1 MILTDSTTVAP
12 AAWLQASK
20 PGFASTCMCFVVA

>member
-1 MILTDSTTVAP
+1 MILTDPTTVAP

-20 PGFASTCMCFVVA
+20 PGFASTCTCHATA

>member
-1 MILTDSTTVAP
+1 MTFTDSTAVAP